1 MASLMRMYNQSL
13 IRKPYITQSF
23 TAAVLFGAGD
33 ILAQQGVEKRG
44 LTNHDLLR
52 TARLALYGGIL
63 FAPVVTSWYKMLETI
78 QMKSRPASKCS
89 RSLQYLNT
97 NLKLHAFQ

>member
-1 MASLMRMYNQSL
+1 MRMYNQSL